1 MNSFRNFAQTDTMIK
16 VGLACLVIFIL
27 VTFYRKTQEKLEN
40 TDNLPAFLQGVSTR
54 TADPAPPAAEATKVV
69 QASGSNRLSPAEL
82 LPAYDEANTFA
93 KENPVTK
100 LLQEQN
106 FVTSGYHAG
115 INTVVQSNKI
125 PYLDLRSAP
134 AIPKQSLGPFMN
146 SSYEEPA
153 GAKRRHFEIG
163 E

>member
-1 MNSFRNFAQTDTMIK
+1 MNSFRNFAQTDTVIK

-54 TADPAPPAAEATKVV
+54 TTDPAPLAAEATKVV
-69 QASGSNRLSPAEL
+69 QASGSNRLSPSEL

-146 SSYEEPA
+146 SSYEESA
-153 GAKRRHFEIG
+153 GAKRRNIFIE
-163 E
+163 